1 MVSLPNIGF
10 SLYPEEPVSTFR
22 SVGKAAF
29 PNIIAA
35 PSPFEASPL
44 PPPPGNP
51 ATASRLHAKEGA
63 GLFARPDDAVP
74 KFSLPTRPATGG
86 DVQPAV
92 SLSAFEQLRK
102 QVQEIATLLTE
113 SDPLLKSAL
122 DRITDLEAEVL
133 ALREAYQ
140 DDPFAAAGPGIPLM
154 FNSHGGG
161 GVFDLSML
169 AGAMPCGSKGMTF
182 MVSDEEGY
190 KEGEVNT
197 WYAEKPDGGSDGGC
211 EEYKESMPEQDSE
224 SDSNQGNEGGYESA
238 SVSLEHDDNSGG
250 GSDGA
255 GEDDGSASEN
265 ISASEGV
272 ESASEG
278 VESASDEASEGVESA
293 SDEASNGIESASDEA
308 SDKASN
314 DDADSASETER
325 DFKTTEPDDLSSKR
339 ASASAS
345 ASASDTIS
353 ISNVRTITFANAKQH
368 KLQKQSKTHAVPLAY
383 SANNATAAATL
394 ATAIVAKSDREMSRL
409 LVPELTEMLAVFG
422 ETYTP
427 PKQESVALLLRLAAE
442 TVKATAAASGL

>member
-272 ESASEG
+272 ESAS
-278 VESASDEASEGVESA
+278 
-293 SDEASNGIESASDEA
+293 DEASNGIESASDEA

-368 KLQKQSKTHAVPLAY
+368 KLQKQSKTHAVPLAF